1 MFDFTVELRSSHRG
15 PAAFGADPV
24 AHCFVIR
31 PELLTRLIVGLGD
44 VAVRMHADLAHRPAE
59 LCKSAVIE
67 VHIRT
72 KAIWIAAND
81 GKHQRQIVVSRA
93 NDGFRTATDPNPG
106 LERAAF
112 DRRKYALI
120 GEGRARL
127 ASPCDWLVF

>member
-1 MFDFTVELRSSHRG
+1 MARLTLARKCLIFR
-15 PAAFGADPV
+15 
-24 AHCFVIR
+24 IR
-31 PELLTRLIVGLGD
+31 TYRD
-44 VAVRMHADLAHRPAE
+44 VLEQTAIFNLAHRPAE